1 MIKRGYGAASRGLW
15 RRLSLVLRSCRP
27 LESSNGWHNKC
38 SHAPKHIWAQFKGNI
53 RDTGC
58 NIMIKRVFTIF
69 ILTLLLL
76 FSSPVYSLDTSS
88 KTLEKYTKKISNKF
102 TRTYCN
108 TTKFGISYDGALAF
122 AIGETNKEFKNNKL
136 NKLIDY
142 SLLKNS
148 IVNDLENNC
157 QVYDFAITSLENLK
171 FN

>member
-1 MIKRGYGAASRGLW
+1 
-15 RRLSLVLRSCRP
+15 
-27 LESSNGWHNKC
+27 
-38 SHAPKHIWAQFKGNI
+38 
-53 RDTGC
+53 
-58 NIMIKRVFTIF
+58 MIKRVLTIF
-69 ILTLLLL
+69 IFTLLLL
-76 FSSPVYSLDTSS
+76 FSNPVYSLDTSS

-108 TTKFGISYDGALAF
+108 TTKFGISYEGALAF

-142 SLLKNS
+142 SILKNS

-157 QVYDFAITSLENLK
+157 QVYDFAISNLENLK

>member
-1 MIKRGYGAASRGLW
+1 
-15 RRLSLVLRSCRP
+15 
-27 LESSNGWHNKC
+27 
-38 SHAPKHIWAQFKGNI
+38 
-53 RDTGC
+53 
-58 NIMIKRVFTIF
+58 MIKRVFTIF
-69 ILTLLLL
+69 ILTLFLL
-76 FSSPVYSLDTSS
+76 FNSPVYSLDNSS

-108 TTKFGISYDGALAF
+108 TTKFGISYEGALAF
-122 AIGETNKEFKNNKL
+122 ATGETNKEFKNNKL

-157 QVYDFAITSLENLK
+157 QVYDFEISNLENLK

>member
-1 MIKRGYGAASRGLW
+1 
-15 RRLSLVLRSCRP
+15 
-27 LESSNGWHNKC
+27 
-38 SHAPKHIWAQFKGNI
+38 
-53 RDTGC
+53 
-58 NIMIKRVFTIF
+58 MIKRVFTIF

-76 FSSPVYSLDTSS
+76 FSSPVYSLDNSS

-108 TTKFGISYDGALAF
+108 TSKFGISYAGALAF
-122 AIGETNKEFKNNKL
+122 AIGETSKEFKNNKL
-136 NKLIDY
+136 NKFIDY

-157 QVYDFAITSLENLK
+157 QVYDFAISSLENLK

>member
-1 MIKRGYGAASRGLW
+1 MIKKVFVIFTLN
-15 RRLSLVLRSCRP
+15 LV
-27 LESSNGWHNKC
+27 
-38 SHAPKHIWAQFKGNI
+38 
-53 RDTGC
+53 
-58 NIMIKRVFTIF
+58 
-69 ILTLLLL
+69 LL
-76 FSSPVYSLDTSS
+76 FSSPVYSLDNSF

-108 TTKFGISYDGALAF
+108 TTKFGISYEGALAF

-157 QVYDFAITSLENLK
+157 QVYDFEINNLVNLK

>member
-1 MIKRGYGAASRGLW
+1 MIKG
-15 RRLSLVLRSCRP
+15 
-27 LESSNGWHNKC
+27 
-38 SHAPKHIWAQFKGNI
+38 
-53 RDTGC
+53 
-58 NIMIKRVFTIF
+58 IF
-69 ILTLLLL
+69 IIFTLTLFFL

-88 KTLEKYTKKISNKF
+88 KTLEKYTQKISNRF

-108 TTKFGISYDGALAF
+108 TSKFGISNEGALAF

-157 QVYDFAITSLENLK
+157 QVYDFAIGSLENLK
-171 FN
+171 FK

>member
-1 MIKRGYGAASRGLW
+1 
-15 RRLSLVLRSCRP
+15 
-27 LESSNGWHNKC
+27 
-38 SHAPKHIWAQFKGNI
+38 
-53 RDTGC
+53 
-58 NIMIKRVFTIF
+58 MIKRVFTIF
-69 ILTLLLL
+69 ILTFVLL

-108 TTKFGISYDGALAF
+108 TSKFGISYEGALAF

-136 NKLIDY
+136 NKLINY

-157 QVYDFAITSLENLK
+157 QVYDFDISNLDNLK

>member
-1 MIKRGYGAASRGLW
+1 
-15 RRLSLVLRSCRP
+15 
-27 LESSNGWHNKC
+27 
-38 SHAPKHIWAQFKGNI
+38 
-53 RDTGC
+53 
-58 NIMIKRVFTIF
+58 MIKRVFAIF
-69 ILTLLLL
+69 TLALLFL

-88 KTLEKYTKKISNKF
+88 KTLEKYTKKISSKF

-108 TTKFGISYDGALAF
+108 TSNFGISYEGALAF

-157 QVYDFAITSLENLK
+157 QVYDFEISNLENLK
-171 FN
+171 LN

>member
-1 MIKRGYGAASRGLW
+1 
-15 RRLSLVLRSCRP
+15 
-27 LESSNGWHNKC
+27 
-38 SHAPKHIWAQFKGNI
+38 
-53 RDTGC
+53 
-58 NIMIKRVFTIF
+58 MIKRVFAIF
-69 ILTLLLL
+69 SLTLLLL

-88 KTLEKYTKKISNKF
+88 KSLEKYTQKISNKF

-108 TTKFGISYDGALAF
+108 TTKFGISFEGALAF
-122 AIGETNKEFKNNKL
+122 AVGEINKEFKNNKL

-157 QVYDFAITSLENLK
+157 QIYNFAIDSLENLK

>member
-1 MIKRGYGAASRGLW
+1 
-15 RRLSLVLRSCRP
+15 
-27 LESSNGWHNKC
+27 
-38 SHAPKHIWAQFKGNI
+38 
-53 RDTGC
+53 
-58 NIMIKRVFTIF
+58 MIKRVFTIF

-76 FSSPVYSLDTSS
+76 FNNPVYSLDTSS

-102 TRTYCN
+102 TKTYCN

-136 NKLIDY
+136 NKFIDY

-157 QVYDFAITSLENLK
+157 QFYDFAISKLENLK

>member
-1 MIKRGYGAASRGLW
+1 
-15 RRLSLVLRSCRP
+15 
-27 LESSNGWHNKC
+27 
-38 SHAPKHIWAQFKGNI
+38 
-53 RDTGC
+53 
-58 NIMIKRVFTIF
+58 MIKRVFTIF
-69 ILTLLLL
+69 TLTLLFL

-88 KTLEKYTKKISNKF
+88 KTLEKYTKKISYKF

-108 TTKFGISYDGALAF
+108 TTKFGISYEGALAF

-157 QVYDFAITSLENLK
+157 QVYDFEISNLENLK

>member
-1 MIKRGYGAASRGLW
+1 
-15 RRLSLVLRSCRP
+15 
-27 LESSNGWHNKC
+27 
-38 SHAPKHIWAQFKGNI
+38 
-53 RDTGC
+53 
-58 NIMIKRVFTIF
+58 MIKRVFAIF
-69 ILTLLLL
+69 TLILL
-76 FSSPVYSLDTSS
+76 FLFSHPVYSLDTPST
-88 KTLEKYTKKISNKF
+88 TLEKYTKKISNKF

-108 TTKFGISYDGALAF
+108 TTKFGISYEGALAF

-157 QVYDFAITSLENLK
+157 QVYDFEISNLENLK

>member
-1 MIKRGYGAASRGLW
+1 
-15 RRLSLVLRSCRP
+15 
-27 LESSNGWHNKC
+27 
-38 SHAPKHIWAQFKGNI
+38 
-53 RDTGC
+53 
-58 NIMIKRVFTIF
+58 MIKRVFTVF
-69 ILTLLLL
+69 TLTLLLL

-102 TRTYCN
+102 IRTYCN
-108 TTKFGISYDGALAF
+108 TTKFGISYEGALAF

-157 QVYDFAITSLENLK
+157 QVYDFAITKLENLQFK
-171 FN
+171 

>member
-1 MIKRGYGAASRGLW
+1 
-15 RRLSLVLRSCRP
+15 
-27 LESSNGWHNKC
+27 
-38 SHAPKHIWAQFKGNI
+38 
-53 RDTGC
+53 
-58 NIMIKRVFTIF
+58 MIKRVFTIF

-76 FSSPVYSLDTSS
+76 FNSPVYSLDTSS
-88 KTLEKYTKKISNKF
+88 KILEKYTKKISNKF

-136 NKLIDY
+136 NKFIDY

-157 QVYDFAITSLENLK
+157 QVYDFSISKLENLK
-171 FN
+171 LN

>member
-1 MIKRGYGAASRGLW
+1 
-15 RRLSLVLRSCRP
+15 
-27 LESSNGWHNKC
+27 
-38 SHAPKHIWAQFKGNI
+38 
-53 RDTGC
+53 
-58 NIMIKRVFTIF
+58 MIKRVFTIF

-76 FSSPVYSLDTSS
+76 FNSPVYSLETSS

-108 TTKFGISYDGALAF
+108 TTKFGISYEGALAF
-122 AIGETNKEFKNNKL
+122 AIGETNKEFKKNKL

-148 IVNDLENNC
+148 IANDLENNC
-157 QVYDFAITSLENLK
+157 QVYDFAISNLENLK

>member
-1 MIKRGYGAASRGLW
+1 
-15 RRLSLVLRSCRP
+15 
-27 LESSNGWHNKC
+27 
-38 SHAPKHIWAQFKGNI
+38 
-53 RDTGC
+53 
-58 NIMIKRVFTIF
+58 MIKRVFTIF

-76 FSSPVYSLDTSS
+76 FSSPAYSLDTSS

-108 TTKFGISYDGALAF
+108 TTKFGISSEGALAF

-157 QVYDFAITSLENLK
+157 QVYDFEISNLENLK
-171 FN
+171 FS

>member
-1 MIKRGYGAASRGLW
+1 
-15 RRLSLVLRSCRP
+15 
-27 LESSNGWHNKC
+27 
-38 SHAPKHIWAQFKGNI
+38 
-53 RDTGC
+53 
-58 NIMIKRVFTIF
+58 MIKRVFAIF
-69 ILTLLLL
+69 TLTLLFL

-88 KTLEKYTKKISNKF
+88 KTIEKYTKKISSKF

-108 TTKFGISYDGALAF
+108 TTNFGISYEGALAF

-136 NKLIDY
+136 NKLIDN

-157 QVYDFAITSLENLK
+157 QVYDFDISNLENLK

>member
-1 MIKRGYGAASRGLW
+1 
-15 RRLSLVLRSCRP
+15 
-27 LESSNGWHNKC
+27 
-38 SHAPKHIWAQFKGNI
+38 
-53 RDTGC
+53 
-58 NIMIKRVFTIF
+58 MIKRVFTIF

-76 FSSPVYSLDTSS
+76 FNSPVYSLDTSS

-108 TTKFGISYDGALAF
+108 TTKFGISYEGALAF

-142 SLLKNS
+142 SFLKDS

-157 QVYDFAITSLENLK
+157 QVYDFAIGNLESLKLN
-171 FN
+171 

>member
-1 MIKRGYGAASRGLW
+1 
-15 RRLSLVLRSCRP
+15 
-27 LESSNGWHNKC
+27 
-38 SHAPKHIWAQFKGNI
+38 
-53 RDTGC
+53 
-58 NIMIKRVFTIF
+58 MIKRVFAIF
-69 ILTLLLL
+69 TLTLLFL

-88 KTLEKYTKKISNKF
+88 KTLEKYTKKISSKF

-108 TTKFGISYDGALAF
+108 TTNFGISYEGALAF

-142 SLLKNS
+142 SQLKNS

-157 QVYDFAITSLENLK
+157 QVYDFNINSLENLK